1 MVDFRVF
8 SKEVVPYVA
17 ADLMCPRE
25 ESPRSSYGTIMNWL
39 KAKKKKKKFK
49 ALLWLLCEVWIGGG
63 HCGTV
68 STNKPTW
75 KTGKLDLSQFH
86 LALWPGDKKFN
97 SKGGEGRM
105 FYGILG
111 L

>member
-39 KAKKKKKKFK
+39 KAKKKKKKNLK
-49 ALLWLLCEVWIGGG
+49 HYSGCCVKSRLEGA
-63 HCGTV
+63 TV
-68 STNKPTW
+68 E
-75 KTGKLDLSQFH
+75 Q
-86 LALWPGDKKFN
+86 
-97 SKGGEGRM
+97 
-105 FYGILG
+105 
-111 L
+111 